1 MLKNKNDRE
10 WGKVL
15 QRSRFIYLFL
25 LNFPVFVINL
35 NFERVFKDLKSQQ
48 IRNEFVGFLRFRNI
62 PKSGEQISYRTK
74 LMNAEFVKYLANS
87 KSVAAFFANDGSL
100 AMALFR
106 LPVTMEILLVLAP
119 STAIR

>member
-1 MLKNKNDRE
+1 MYDALPLCIKKE
-10 WGKVL
+10 VCIL
-15 QRSRFIYLFL
+15 THL
-25 LNFPVFVINL
+25 L
-35 NFERVFKDLKSQQ
+35 
-48 IRNEFVGFLRFRNI
+48 LRFRNI

-100 AMALFR
+100 AMAFFR
-106 LPVTMEILLVLAP
+106 LTVTMEILLDLAP